1 MTFDFRSVPRCGKL
15 AVTFFPGLVE
25 HSFRHFLEEQGI
37 TGWSIISKRDALARF
52 PDTKVPEDIRLYPGS
67 PRVETQVRCLVS
79 YRDPDAMYAEILKV
93 NDSPENKDWLAGLS
107 NQYFKEEERAMEDQH
122 PDPAPAQP
130 LPWYDDRVEAVRK
143 EYVNPWAEEDEPEP
157 EQYDTPKA
165 IYGYLDR
172 LVWKQD
178 AAKKA
183 AAVIAYNAFQRGV
196 KSNALFI
203 GPSGCGK
210 THIWRCLQKI
220 FPGRIVIADCSNLN
234 LSGWKGDKTW
244 ADLFRSPI
252 FRSGN
257 HCVLVAD
264 EFDKLCTPRFNRS
277 ENVSHSIQGEGLTIL
292 EGTHVDVKVDSVIHS
307 INTSKI
313 SFVLCGAFSNKAR
326 DVAAKDAGSRIGFG
340 AAPKAVQPYTRP
352 LGEQD
357 LIDFGVMPEFLGR
370 FERIADL
377 QPMTEEDYYRMT
389 DNSLGFLS
397 RIGEHYKA
405 DIRLTPQKRRE
416 LAELAYRTGLGVRGM
431 ESQIRRLVDDAI
443 FDDCDR
449 RCFEF

>member
-25 HSFRHFLEEQGI
+25 PSLRHFLEEQGI

-107 NQYFKEEERAMEDQH
+107 NQYFKEEECAMEDQH

-183 AAVIAYNAFQRGV
+183 AAVIAFNTFKRGI

-203 GPSGCGK
+203 GPSGTGK
-210 THIWRCLQKI
+210 THIWRCLQELY
-220 FPGRIVIADCSNLN
+220 PHRIVIVDASRLTKEGWSGSIKWSDLLRDPILQTGAPAILVMDEADKFLLPCHTSH
-234 LSGWKGDKTW
+234 GDNI
-244 ADLFRSPI
+244 A
-252 FRSGN
+252 
-257 HCVLVAD
+257 HAVA
-264 EFDKLCTPRFNRS
+264 S
-277 ENVSHSIQGEGLTIL
+277 EGLKIL
-292 EGTHVDVKVDSVIHS
+292 EGSLVEVKERKDSFTLD
-307 INTSKI
+307 TSRI
-313 SFVLCGAFSNKAR
+313 SFVCCGAFSDMASQR
-326 DVAAKDAGSRIGFG
+326 AKDRQKIGFG
-340 AAPKAVQPYTRP
+340 APAARP
-352 LGEQD
+352 SAYDRPITERD
-357 LIDFGVMPEFLGR
+357 LLDCGVMPEFLGR
-370 FERIADL
+370 IQRIVNL
-377 QPMTEEDYYRMT
+377 EPMTADDFFHLLDSDAGPVERLQRRY
-389 DNSLGFLS
+389 GVQIHLS
-397 RIGEHYKA
+397 APR
-405 DIRLTPQKRRE
+405 RRE
-416 LAELAYRTGLGVRGM
+416 LAEQAASSGLGVRSM
-431 ESQIRRLVDDAI
+431 ESRLRQLLDDAL
-443 FDDCDR
+443 FEDCAQASLT
-449 RCFEF
+449 F

>member
-1 MTFDFRSVPRCGKL
+1 MTFDFRSVPCCGKL

-25 HSFRHFLEEQGI
+25 PSLRHFLEEQGI

-52 PDTKVPEDIRLYPGS
+52 PDTKVPEDIRLSPSS

-107 NQYFKEEERAMEDQH
+107 NQYFKEEERAMEDQR

-130 LPWYDDRVEAVRK
+130 FPWYDDRVEAVRK
-143 EYVNPWAEEDEPEP
+143 EYVNPWAEEDEPEQ

-210 THIWRCLQKI
+210 TFLFRCLQRL
-220 FPGRIVIADCSNLN
+220 FPGRIVIEDVSNLTN
-234 LSGWKGDKTW
+234 DGWKGSKKW
-244 ADLFRSPI
+244 ADLLRSPI
-252 FRSGN
+252 LRNGHHN
-257 HCVLVAD
+257 LVVLD
-264 EFDKLCTPRFNRS
+264 EGDKMLAPRYS
-277 ENVSHSIQGEGLTIL
+277 EHANVSHSIQSEGLTML
-292 EGTHVDVKVDSVIHS
+292 EGAHVDVKIDSVIHS
-307 INTSKI
+307 IDTSKI

-340 AAPKAVQPYTRP
+340 AAPKAVQPYARP
-352 LGEQD
+352 LEEQD

-370 FERIADL
+370 IQQLIHLE
-377 QPMTEEDYYRMT
+377 PMTEEDYYRMT
-389 DNSLGFLS
+389 DSSLGFLA
-397 RIGEHYKA
+397 RIGEQYKA
-405 DIRLTPQKRRE
+405 RIHLTPQKRRE
-416 LAELAYRTGLGVRGM
+416 LAGLAAETGLGVRGM

-443 FDDCDR
+443 FDDCGR